1 VHFNPLLQCTPRA
14 LRLLRVQPQVMRDL
28 ILSFL
33 LPSSVV
39 GVRRTLLL
47 PRSVAS
53 KATLEYTEIVQ
64 FAHETAMEG
73 LEWTWEHSED
83 PLKLTCALLT
93 AVACLTTR
101 EGDDPIRK
109 ADAFGGL
116 VSLPF
121 LNANTPP
128 EATWRV
134 TLIAET
140 KRWVLFRMNGG
151 EPTVQTSVEGLEG
164 VKLAMVGLSE
174 AI

>member
-1 VHFNPLLQCTPRA
+1 
-14 LRLLRVQPQVMRDL
+14 MRDMV
-28 ILSFL
+28 LSFL

-47 PRSVAS
+47 PRAVAT

-121 LNANTPP
+121 LNTATPS
-128 EATWRV
+128 ENKTRV
-134 TLIAET
+134 SLVTES
-140 KRWVLFRMNGG
+140 KRWILFKMQNG
-151 EPTVQTSVEGLEG
+151 EPMVQAAVEGLEG

-174 AI
+174 AL

>member
-1 VHFNPLLQCTPRA
+1 
-14 LRLLRVQPQVMRDL
+14 MRDMV
-28 ILSFL
+28 LSFL

-47 PRSVAS
+47 PRAVAT
-53 KATLEYTEIVQ
+53 KATMEYTDIVQ

-101 EGDDPIRK
+101 EGEDPIRK
-109 ADAFGGL
+109 GDAFGGL

-121 LNANTPP
+121 LSAATPP
-128 EATWRV
+128 DNRLRV
-134 TLIAET
+134 SLVPES
-140 KRWVLFRMNGG
+140 KRWVLFKMQNG
-151 EPTVQTSVEGLEG
+151 EPVVQASVEGFEG
-164 VKLAMVGLSE
+164 AKLTMVGLCE
-174 AI
+174 AL

>member
-1 VHFNPLLQCTPRA
+1 MV
-14 LRLLRVQPQVMRDL
+14 
-28 ILSFL
+28 LSFL

-47 PRSVAS
+47 PRAVAT
-53 KATLEYTEIVQ
+53 KATMEYTDIVQ

-101 EGDDPIRK
+101 EGEDPIRK
-109 ADAFGGL
+109 GDAFGGL

-121 LNANTPP
+121 LNTATPAESKFRVSMIP
-128 EATWRV
+128 ES
-134 TLIAET
+134 
-140 KRWVLFRMNGG
+140 KRWVLFKMQNG
-151 EPTVQTSVEGLEG
+151 EPIVQAAVEGLEG
-164 VKLAMVGLSE
+164 VKLTLVGLSE
-174 AI
+174 AL

>member
-1 VHFNPLLQCTPRA
+1 
-14 LRLLRVQPQVMRDL
+14 MRDM

-47 PRSVAS
+47 PRAVSA
-53 KATLEYTEIVQ
+53 KATVEYTDIVQ

-73 LEWTWEHSED
+73 LEWTWEHSDD

-101 EGDDPIRK
+101 EGEDPIRK
-109 ADAFGGL
+109 ADAFGGI

-121 LNANTPP
+121 LNVASPP
-128 EATWRV
+128 ENKMRV
-134 TLIAET
+134 SLLTES
-140 KRWVLFRMNGG
+140 KRWVLFKMQNG
-151 EPTVQTSVEGLEG
+151 EPLVQAALEGLEG
-164 VKLAMVGLSE
+164 LKLTMVGLSE
-174 AI
+174 SI